1 MKLILFFSKKTF
13 CAIFL
18 KPIIISGFFIL
29 MSNISFAFFNE
40 NKSCELEL
48 IKNSSVENSFAYS
61 NSSNSDENYFKWPRR
76 RKGCHPGESKRHRRN
91 RLRRAGR

>member
-1 MKLILFFSKKTF
+1 MKLILFFPKKTF

-29 MSNISFAFFNE
+29 MSNKSFAFFNE

-48 IKNSSVENSFAYS
+48 IKNSSVENPFAYS
-61 NSSNSDENYFKWPRR
+61 NSSNSDENCFNWPKR
-76 RKGCHPGESKRHRRN
+76 RKRCHPGESKRHRRK
-91 RLRRAGR
+91 RLRRASR

>member
-1 MKLILFFSKKTF
+1 MKIILFFPKKTF

-29 MSNISFAFFNE
+29 MSNNSFAFFNE

-48 IKNSSVENSFAYS
+48 IKNSSVENSFGYS

-76 RKGCHPGESKRHRRN
+76 RKGCHPGESKRHRKN
-91 RLRRAGR
+91 RLRRNSR

>member
-1 MKLILFFSKKTF
+1 MKLILFFPKKTF

-29 MSNISFAFFNE
+29 MSNKSFAFFNE

-48 IKNSSVENSFAYS
+48 IKNSSVENPFAYS
-61 NSSNSDENYFKWPRR
+61 NSSNSDENCFKWPKR
-76 RKGCHPGESKRHRRN
+76 RKRCHQGESKRHKRN
-91 RLRRAGR
+91 RLRRASR

>member
-13 CAIFL
+13 CAIFF

-29 MSNISFAFFNE
+29 MTNISFAFFNE

-48 IKNSSVENSFAYS
+48 IKNSSVENPFAYY
-61 NSSNSDENYFKWPRR
+61 NYSNSDENCFKWPRR

>member
-13 CAIFL
+13 CAIFF
-18 KPIIISGFFIL
+18 KPIIILGFFIL

-61 NSSNSDENYFKWPRR
+61 NSDENCFKWPRR
-76 RKGCHPGESKRHRRN
+76 RKGCHPGESKRHRRI

>member
-40 NKSCELEL
+40 NKNCELEL

>member
-29 MSNISFAFFNE
+29 MSNISFTFFNE
-40 NKSCELEL
+40 NKRCELEL
-48 IKNSSVENSFAYS
+48 IKNSSVENSFAYF
-61 NSSNSDENYFKWPRR
+61 NSTNSDENCFKWPRR
-76 RKGCHPGESKRHRRN
+76 KKKCYPGESKRHRRN
-91 RLRRAGR
+91 RLRRSSR

>member
-1 MKLILFFSKKTF
+1 MKLILFFPKKTF

-29 MSNISFAFFNE
+29 MLNNSFAFFNE
-40 NKSCELEL
+40 NKSCELER
-48 IKNSSVENSFAYS
+48 IKNSSVENPFAYS
-61 NSSNSDENYFKWPRR
+61 NSSNSDENCFKWPRR